1 MYLDSTNLE
10 SVAWRLPYGESGIL
24 KFFLDILASEE
35 QQGHGVK
42 VQALRVTG
50 NSCADTDANRARVVE
65 GKYIIS
71 FINHL
76 QDKSLVPYLI
86 PVLYNVLV
94 DYGKYFPRRMKKPE
108 ADTVRTCSN
117 PRITVKTQ

>member
-1 MYLDSTNLE
+1 MDI
-10 SVAWRLPYGESGIL
+10 VAWRIPYGDSGIL
-24 KFFLDILASEE
+24 EFFLDVLASDE
-35 QQGHGVK
+35 QQSHGVK

-50 NSCADTDANRARVVE
+50 NSCADTDQNRARVVE

-94 DYGKYFPRRMKKPE
+94 DYGKSSLSPSVSFKI
-108 ADTVRTCSN
+108 SHS
-117 PRITVKTQ
+117 